1 MKTSQEH
8 KPQMTLTG
16 VSARTTNRQETG
28 PKGLIPGLWGRYFQS
43 DMASQI
49 DVDHP
54 HLIYALYTD
63 YESDATGEYN
73 VIIGHECGDN
83 SSLAEGLEQATIP
96 EAHYMVFETKRGPF
110 QQVVIEAWQ
119 EIWMTFEDSTIKRTF
134 SGDFELY
141 DVNDFSPEDAV
152 VQIYIAV
159 ES

>member
-1 MKTSQEH
+1 
-8 KPQMTLTG
+8 MTLTG
-16 VSARTTNRQETG
+16 VSARTTNRQEAG
-28 PKGLIPGLWGRYFQS
+28 PDGVIPNLWGSYFQS
-43 DMASQI
+43 DIVSQL
-49 DVDHP
+49 DVRHP

-73 VIIGHECGDN
+73 IIIGHECADN
-83 SSLAEGLEQATIP
+83 SSPAEGLQQATIP
-96 EAHYMVFETKRGPF
+96 EAHYMVFETKRGPV

-119 EIWMTFEDSTIKRTF
+119 EIWMIFEDSTVKRTF

-141 DVNDFSPEDAV
+141 HANDFSPEDAV